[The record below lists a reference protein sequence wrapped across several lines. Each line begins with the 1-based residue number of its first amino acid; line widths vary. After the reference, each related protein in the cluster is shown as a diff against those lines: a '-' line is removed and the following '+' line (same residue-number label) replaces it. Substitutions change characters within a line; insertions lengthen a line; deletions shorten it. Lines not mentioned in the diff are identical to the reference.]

1 MIVKPYSYD
10 KAVRRSELY
19 YEKSER
25 HLWLANQ
32 LIKDAIK
39 KSSFSGLRCAD
50 IELTLYSSGF
60 YFDTVDQIDVTIRDL
75 KEIYNKEG
83 YGVDIMKV
91 TIGGSMIE
99 GYRLEVDW

>member
-1 MIVKPYSYD
+1 MIIKPYSYD

-25 HLWLANQ
+25 HIWLANQ
-32 LIKDAIK
+32 LLKDAIK
-39 KSSFSGLRCAD
+39 RSSFSGLRRAD

-91 TIGGSMIE
+91 TSGGSMIE
-99 GYRLEVDW
+99 GYRLEVNW

>member
-25 HLWLANQ
+25 HIWLANQ
-32 LIKDAIK
+32 LLKDAIK
-39 KSSFSGLRCAD
+39 KSSFSGLRRAD

-60 YFDTVDQIDVTIRDL
+60 CFDTVNQIDVTLRDL
-75 KEIYNKEG
+75 KDIYNKEG
-83 YGVDIMKV
+83 YGVDIMKITSGRCEV
-91 TIGGSMIE
+91 E
-99 GYRLEVDW
+99 GYRLEVNW

>member
-25 HLWLANQ
+25 HIWLANQ
-32 LIKDAIK
+32 LLKDAIK
-39 KSSFSGLRCAD
+39 KNSFSGLRHAD

-60 YFDTVDQIDVTIRDL
+60 YFDTVDQIDVTLRDL
-75 KEIYNKEG
+75 KEVYKEEG

-91 TIGGSMIE
+91 TSGGCEIE
-99 GYRLEVDW
+99 GYRLEVNW

>member
-25 HLWLANQ
+25 HIWLANQ
-32 LIKDAIK
+32 LLKEAIK
-39 KSSFSGLRCAD
+39 KSSFSGLRHAD
-50 IELTLYSSGF
+50 IELTLYSGGF

-75 KEIYNKEG
+75 KEVYNEEG
-83 YGVDIMKV
+83 YGVII
-91 TIGGSMIE
+91 TEITGGRLEVE
-99 GYRLEVDW
+99 GYRLEVNW